1 MNEVIAVEARFEID
15 GAIHP
20 LAFSWRGK
28 RYRVVSLGRQW
39 EEGEARH
46 FLVMTPE
53 EQIYELAYLLEES
66 RWILRRTPKDFRPPR
81 RMA

>member
-28 RYRVVSLGRQW
+28 RYRVVSLGRRW